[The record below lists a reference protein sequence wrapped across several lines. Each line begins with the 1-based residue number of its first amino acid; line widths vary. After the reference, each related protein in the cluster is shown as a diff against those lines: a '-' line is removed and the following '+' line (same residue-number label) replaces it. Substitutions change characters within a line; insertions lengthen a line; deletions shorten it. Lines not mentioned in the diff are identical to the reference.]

1 MQSEGSDNV
10 KFTVV
15 VANGLDDSEGVV
27 LRDVDAEDVLD
38 LLDLP
43 RSWVRSRALFE
54 RKENLPLIFDLK

>member
-10 KFTVV
+10 KFAVV

-27 LRDVDAEDVLD
+27 VRDADAEDVLD

-43 RSWVRSRALFE
+43 RSCVRSRALFD